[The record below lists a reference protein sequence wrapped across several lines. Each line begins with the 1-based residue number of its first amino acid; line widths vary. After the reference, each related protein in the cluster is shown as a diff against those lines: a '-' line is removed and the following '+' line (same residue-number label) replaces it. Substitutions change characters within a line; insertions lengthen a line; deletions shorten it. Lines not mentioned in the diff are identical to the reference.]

1 MSQAAGKKSDGNG
14 AKGRTRNAFWFVVAS
29 VGVGTAFLVSS
40 PYMAYSIY
48 AFLLLVGIAHYSSVA
63 WLAGLDCTRTL
74 SQTTLQQGGDVQ
86 VDVTVSNRR
95 GWPIP
100 WIFFEDIFPPFCHR
114 AGDNTRLAVLMPG
127 RSVTMSYV
135 LTCPK
140 RGYHR
145 IGPLVMESGDLFG
158 LQKRFRTGVQQD
170 YITVL
175 PTIAYID
182 TFNISSK
189 RPQGPV
195 RTSHKIYEDP
205 SRLLGIREYAPGD
218 PLNRIHW
225 KASARTGDLFTK
237 IYEPSSVSGGTL
249 ILDLHDESYVPRDR
263 EARMELAITV
273 TASISYLL
281 QMSGEQVGLITNGL
295 DAAEEARYEVESQS
309 TLSRE
314 DAKNSVVGESESDRI
329 RPLTVPTM
337 RTTIQAQQ
345 IAENLARILPG
356 HGLDVTDLILE
367 EFRGLPRDAA
377 LLPVLP
383 YVSEQLALTLAEMK
397 YSGFAV
403 SVFFIR
409 DRQGYEDAAALLAP
423 HNIHVFHIQEESDLH
438 ELAPQKIGQ

>member
-1 MSQAAGKKSDGNG
+1 MDRKRERNP
-14 AKGRTRNAFWFVVAS
+14 RRNAFLFMVA
-29 VGVGTAFLVSS
+29 GVGIGASFFVHS

-48 AFLLLVGIAHYSSVA
+48 AFLLLVGIAHYSSIA
-63 WLAGLDCTRTL
+63 WLAGLDCERL
-74 SQTTLQQGGDVQ
+74 VSKTTLQQGDVVD
-86 VDVTVSNRR
+86 VDVTVSNKR

-100 WIFFEDIFPPFCHR
+100 WIFFEDVFPPSCHR

-127 RSVTMSYV
+127 RSVTLSYR

-170 YITVL
+170 YISVL

-182 TFNISSK
+182 TFNISAK

-195 RTSHKIYEDP
+195 RTSNRIYEDP
-205 SRLLGIREYAPGD
+205 TRLAGLREYEMGD
-218 PLNRIHW
+218 PMNRIHW

-237 IYEPSSVSGGTL
+237 TYEPSSVTGGTM
-249 ILDLHDESYVPRDR
+249 ILDLHEDSYVPEDR

-273 TASISYLL
+273 TASIAYLL
-281 QMSGEQVGLITNGL
+281 STSGEQVGMITNGL
-295 DAAEEARYEVESQS
+295 DAAEEAQYEVESQGS
-309 TLSRE
+309 LSRE
-314 DAKNSVVGESESDRI
+314 EAQESVVGELQSDRI
-329 RPLTVPTM
+329 SPLKVPTM
-337 RTTIQAQQ
+337 RTPVQAQQ
-345 IAENLARILPG
+345 IAENLARIVPG
-356 HGLDVTDLILE
+356 HGLDAVQLILE

-377 LLPVLP
+377 MLPVVP
-383 YVSEQLALTLAEMK
+383 YVGEELALTLAEMK

-409 DRQGYEDAAALLAP
+409 DRKGYEEAAALLAP

-438 ELAPQKIGQ
+438 ELAPQKIGR